1 MPRQNRNFDIFSKIL
16 EKIYESVCFLV
27 MLMIV
32 DHTFKNKLLH
42 RKVFRNLFKILVTLS
57 EIRWT
62 LIKQNNSS
70 WLHQKHVQSKILKRE
85 PLVTIS
91 SCHFRQVSAHYLMSI
106 LMYANKGIPL
116 RCELFRKRIDQKNF
130 LLWQQLTKYTVLETH
145 FWYVNYTLVARIWKK
160 FEQSKP
166 C

>member
-1 MPRQNRNFDIFSKIL
+1 MWPNQQFQADLVIFTEEIVNGKLEKIL

-85 PLVTIS
+85 PFVTIS
-91 SCHFRQVSAHYLMSI
+91 SCHFRQVFAHYLMSI
-106 LMYANKGIPL
+106 LMYAIREFPFAANCSEK
-116 RCELFRKRIDQKNF
+116 E
-130 LLWQQLTKYTVLETH
+130 
-145 FWYVNYTLVARIWKK
+145 
-160 FEQSKP
+160 
-166 C
+166 

>member
-1 MPRQNRNFDIFSKIL
+1 MLKI
-16 EKIYESVCFLV
+16 VN
-27 MLMIV
+27 
-32 DHTFKNKLLH
+32 HTFKNELLH

-70 WLHQKHVQSKILKRE
+70 WLHQKHVQSKILKQQ
-85 PLVTIS
+85 PFVTI
-91 SCHFRQVSAHYLMSI
+91 CHFRQVFAHYLMSI

-116 RCELFRKRIDQKNF
+116 RCELFWKRIDQKNF
-130 LLWQQLTKYTVLETH
+130 LLWQQLTKYTVLEIH
-145 FWYVNYTLVARIWKK
+145 FWYVNCKLVARIWKNV
-160 FEQSKP
+160 EQSKP